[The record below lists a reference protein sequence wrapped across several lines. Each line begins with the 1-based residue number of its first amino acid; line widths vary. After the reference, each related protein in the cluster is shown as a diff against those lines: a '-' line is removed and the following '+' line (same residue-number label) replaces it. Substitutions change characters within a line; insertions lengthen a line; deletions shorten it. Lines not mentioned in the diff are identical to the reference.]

1 MTYQVF
7 RDSRYS
13 EFSIHAPTAIS
24 ARMQAQKLA
33 KSLLKNAGLAQKI
46 LPQHR
51 LPTFGE
57 YRLLVNAVQRKQR
70 STATAMMTPREAY
83 NTQVFKSLRD
93 LQGFHLYRNLINRA
107 RATIQ
112 MPFSAKKEHRS
123 VLDLRTLT
131 RELGVKQ
138 GILRENLLM
147 LRRLNAIQRMNGEV
161 NSFNRTYDARKPQL
175 RSKQIVAKRIKDE
188 NKHLGCR
195 LEQAKSKVD
204 CHNERFVRPPPAE
217 QKLRMSIEVFNK
229 FNRYL
234 PEPSAIGRRRRT
246 PNEILRPIIF
256 FDLCVGKA
264 QFLGRITIQLYT
276 EVSPEV
282 VLEFVRLATDN
293 DVQAHKFLHI
303 FPDLWMEGVVVPQRR
318 DALDNHHNGESLID
332 ARKVKGVLSYS
343 NDYCKQFPQGLL
355 HYSISFKKL
364 AVYPLQRVIF
374 GHVISGM
381 RLLDVCREFGTRCG
395 SCKNNVRVVKSGLP

>member
-7 RDSRYS
+7 RESKHS
-13 EFSIHAPTAIS
+13 EFNIHAPTAIS

-33 KSLLKNAGLAQKI
+33 RTLLNNAGLAQKI

-57 YRLLVNAVQRKQR
+57 YRQLVNAVQRKKR
-70 STATAMMTPREAY
+70 STADSMATPRESY
-83 NTQVFKSLRD
+83 NTEVFQCLRD

-107 RATIQ
+107 RSTIQ

-138 GILRENLLM
+138 SILRENLLM

-161 NSFNRTYDARKPQL
+161 HSFNRTHDARKPNL
-175 RSKQIVAKRIKDE
+175 RNKQKVAKRIKEE
-188 NKHLGCR
+188 NKRLGCR

-204 CHNERFVRPPPAE
+204 CHNERFVEHPPAE
-217 QKLRMSIEVFNK
+217 QRPRMSFEVFHK
-229 FNRYL
+229 YSRFL
-234 PEPSAIGRRRRT
+234 PEPSTIGRRKRT
-246 PNEILRPIIF
+246 PNEILRPIVF

-264 QFLGRITIQLYT
+264 QFLGRISIQLYT

-303 FPDLWMEGVVVPQRR
+303 FPDLWMEGVVMPQRR
-318 DALDNHHNGESLID
+318 DALDNHHNGASHID

-343 NDYCKQFPQGLL
+343 NDYRKQFPEGLL
-355 HYSISFKKL
+355 RYSISFKKL

-395 SCKNNVRVVKSGLP
+395 SCKNNVRVVKSGLL